1 MKELKIRGRENQ
13 KIMVEMKKES
23 FFPTDK
29 GNFLTF
35 EEFKNFIEKNSDK
48 VEKIK
53 IETKELDKEMLI
65 VVSLVENLEY
75 LVLDGKKMLKIIRNK
90 NEIYIVSRNG
100 RKVIDSIL
108 TFSNSKTTYND
119 IFGRRDE
126 AGFGYACYEKREYL
140 SKFKG
145 LLKVL
150 ELPSHEFET
159 DMELL
164 YNWIKIDKRMKET
177 GDSFHK
183 FSTSEL
189 TVNTSYI
196 AGNNYI
202 EEIFFETLEV
212 PFSHPVFPVSI
223 DYASGN
229 ELIIAT
235 PEESIEFC
243 KTSKTADLFV
253 DGNCYEI
260 QDGELVETEGKKI
273 STEEAKKLLKLFE
286 RAERYVSL
294 EDFASIKRALA
305 KVIESDYIFQNL
317 KLIEELEF

>member
-1 MKELKIRGRENQ
+1 MI
-13 KIMVEMKKES
+13 
-23 FFPTDK
+23 
-29 GNFLTF
+29 
-35 EEFKNFIEKNSDK
+35 
-48 VEKIK
+48 
-53 IETKELDKEMLI
+53 
-65 VVSLVENLEY
+65 
-75 LVLDGKKMLKIIRNK
+75 KIIRNK
-90 NEIYIVSRNG
+90 NGIYIVSRNG
-100 RKVIDSIL
+100 REVADIIL
-108 TFSNSKTTYND
+108 AFSNFETMETHND
-119 IFGRRDE
+119 IFYRRDE
-126 AGFGYACYEKREYL
+126 VGFGCAGYEKREHL
-140 SKFKG
+140 IKFKG

-183 FSTSEL
+183 FSTDEL

-212 PFSHPVFPVSI
+212 PFSHPVFPDSI

-253 DGNCYEI
+253 CGNCYEI
-260 QDGELVETEGKKI
+260 QDGKFAETEGKKI

-294 EDFASIKRALA
+294 EDFANIKRALE
-305 KVIESDYIFQNL
+305 KVIEGDHFYQNL
-317 KLIEELEF
+317 KLIKELEF

>member
-1 MKELKIRGRENQ
+1 
-13 KIMVEMKKES
+13 
-23 FFPTDK
+23 
-29 GNFLTF
+29 
-35 EEFKNFIEKNSDK
+35 
-48 VEKIK
+48 
-53 IETKELDKEMLI
+53 MLI
-65 VVSLVENLEY
+65 VASLVENLEY

-126 AGFGYACYEKREYL
+126 AGFGYACYEKREHL
-140 SKFKG
+140 IKLKG
-145 LLKVL
+145 LLKLL

-164 YNWIKIDKRMKET
+164 YNWIKIDKKIKET

-212 PFSHPVFPVSI
+212 PFSHPVFPDSI

-229 ELIIAT
+229 ELMIAT

-260 QDGELVETEGKKI
+260 QNGELVETEGKKI

-317 KLIEELEF
+317 KLIEEPEF